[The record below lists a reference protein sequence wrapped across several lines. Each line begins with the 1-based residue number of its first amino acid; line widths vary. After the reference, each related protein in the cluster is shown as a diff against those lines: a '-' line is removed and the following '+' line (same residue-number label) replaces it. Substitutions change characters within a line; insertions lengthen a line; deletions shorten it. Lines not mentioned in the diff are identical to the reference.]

1 MNENQTSA
9 IKATKSKSEGR
20 IIDMLDREL
29 MNIMVVVKQLV
40 KNYHEKF
47 NILQVP

>member
-1 MNENQTSA
+1 
-9 IKATKSKSEGR
+9 
-20 IIDMLDREL
+20 L

-47 NILQVP
+47 NILQVPWLDKEMI